1 MEEQVKTDP
10 LTLTTL
16 ANELLIDVFQT
27 LPQAN
32 LKVLYAVCRKLR
44 DFIKNNGSFICKMR
58 VVPHYQDAIALLGLE
73 KDTLGWYL
81 PSDKLFLDIE
91 GCACTNLVACN
102 THTYYIDGRVFLL
115 EDTEYVKYLQQVDL
129 LLLGP

>member
-1 MEEQVKTDP
+1 MASNNKQVNMEEQVKTDP

-73 KDTLGWYL
+73 KV
-81 PSDKLFLDIE
+81 S
-91 GCACTNLVACN
+91 
-102 THTYYIDGRVFLL
+102 YILIVEWQTTSGMA
-115 EDTEYVKYLQQVDL
+115 Y
-129 LLLGP
+129 